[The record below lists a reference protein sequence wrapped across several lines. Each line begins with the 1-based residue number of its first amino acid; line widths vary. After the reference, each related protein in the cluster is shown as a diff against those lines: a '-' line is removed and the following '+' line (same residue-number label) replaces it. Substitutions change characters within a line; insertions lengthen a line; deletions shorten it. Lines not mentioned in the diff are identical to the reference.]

1 MRMIPDSWTMISL
14 RRKLPRTIVVE
25 HEKWARVRSHIATI
39 TGDVLR
45 DTKSIADHMM
55 LTRMFEADDFFL
67 FHYPIIE
74 KSEKKSTLFYKVY
87 LIL

>member
-1 MRMIPDSWTMISL
+1 
-14 RRKLPRTIVVE
+14 
-25 HEKWARVRSHIATI
+25 
-39 TGDVLR
+39 
-45 DTKSIADHMM
+45 MM

-87 LIL
+87 LILWISKIFIWRGGVEHILIKIFSKNLCILSYVHQEKDSLS